1 MNLQEY
7 LHQID
12 TAESKEELGNLLDDA
27 ANDELIS
34 DQDYREIRNAVIN
47 KSKEEKS

>member
-27 ANDELIS
+27 AVDDEIS
-34 DQDYREIRNAVIN
+34 DQDYREIRNTVIN

>member
-47 KSKEEKS
+47 KSKEERS

>member
-12 TAESKEELGNLLDDA
+12 TAESKEELSDLLDDA

-47 KSKEEKS
+47 KSKEERS